1 MSLVPSEVES
11 QLVEI
16 TKALKDPN
24 GNTDNIFQPFHMKDD
39 LTFVQLGLV
48 LNRILVAWTT
58 NNANNTL
65 NQLIPKLPPVLLP
78 GLPAMR
84 MLGIQDDAVRSV
96 HKHIHALYIQ
106 GTTQKWQLLSRA
118 FGFVFLKS
126 CYSQLLI

>member
-96 HKHIHALYIQ
+96 Q
-106 GTTQKWQLLSRA
+106 
-118 FGFVFLKS
+118 
-126 CYSQLLI
+126 